1 LEEISGMQTELATID
16 VHGLSLETLRHLKEC
31 VETHGFNKVEVLL
44 HLIQSLITQ
53 AHNEGILKVPPPIL
67 SRVFQTC
74 SRGYVNLL
82 NTKKI
87 TDTKFP
93 FPLAQTITFLLLVN
107 TVLTPLVF
115 SAMLTGQTSAIL
127 LTFMVLFG
135 AYSLNFISIE
145 LEDPFGDDDNDLPLV
160 HFQSEMNSCLL
171 MLLHWNTD
179 IIAQCSSTCIFDFNE
194 LCNKV
199 EFPDRDDHKTGI
211 CQRFRISLMGSS
223 NNSNASEAASP
234 RMSPRA
240 MPQGVRTSRRLS
252 EVSSN
257 ANGEEPADC
266 LPPRT
271 SLRTEG
277 DFSAVSHFSMVTADS
292 QQTTQ
297 SPGSPMTLNEREP
310 RRQIVPMLRIGPA
323 VNHMAHPVVEEAV
336 DMSTRPGAQ
345 GIGAYPS
352 KMGKPMPAT
361 LADKLSSGKH
371 AGPVLS
377 QEDPPDLGQEQFP
390 QPGKRTPRREVQSG
404 FPKIATPRGAG
415 TPRNALTRSPRGV
428 SCCQA
433 PLDEFLQRSVEDFN
447 HAFQEWAQRI
457 ETELKSL
464 NSTYS
469 SHGHSRMSLSTTD
482 PPGRNQE
489 IEEL

>member
-1 LEEISGMQTELATID
+1 
-16 VHGLSLETLRHLKEC
+16 
-31 VETHGFNKVEVLL
+31 
-44 HLIQSLITQ
+44 
-53 AHNEGILKVPPPIL
+53 
-67 SRVFQTC
+67 
-74 SRGYVNLL
+74 
-82 NTKKI
+82 
-87 TDTKFP
+87 
-93 FPLAQTITFLLLVN
+93 
-107 TVLTPLVF
+107 
-115 SAMLTGQTSAIL
+115 
-127 LTFMVLFG
+127 
-135 AYSLNFISIE
+135 

-179 IIAQCSSTCIFDFNE
+179 IIAQCSPTCVFDFNE
-194 LCNKV
+194 LVKKV
-199 EFPDRDDHKTGI
+199 DFPDRDDSKNGI

-223 NNSNASEAASP
+223 NNSNASGSP

-240 MPQGVRTSRRLS
+240 LPQGVRTSRRLS

-257 ANGEEPADC
+257 AEEPADC

-277 DFSAVSHFSMVTADS
+277 DVSHFSMVTADS

-297 SPGSPMTLNEREP
+297 SPGSPMAFNEREP

-323 VNHMAHPVVEEAV
+323 MNQMAHPVVEEAV
-336 DMSTRPGAQ
+336 DVSTRPGAQ
-345 GIGAYPS
+345 GTGAHPS
-352 KMGKPMPAT
+352 KLGKPTPAT

-377 QEDPPDLGQEQFP
+377 QEDPPDIGQEQFQ
-390 QPGKRTPRREVQSG
+390 QPGKRTPRQAVQSG
-404 FPKIATPRGAG
+404 FPKIATPRQSGTPRGAG

-464 NSTYS
+464 NGNGTYS
-469 SHGHSRMSLSTTD
+469 SHGHSRTPLSITD